1 MKSIV
6 TIAAVLA
13 GIVPALAQSAN
24 SGAVALN
31 KSQPVRQLLVD
42 GYDIKTGFADN
53 SGGAYLVLQKATS
66 AYLCHSSPN
75 QVCEKLN

>member
-1 MKSIV
+1 MRAAA
-6 TIAAVLA
+6 TIAAVFA
-13 GIVPALAQSAN
+13 STVPALAQSATG
-24 SGAVALN
+24 GAVALN
-31 KSQPVRQLLVD
+31 KSQPVRQLLID